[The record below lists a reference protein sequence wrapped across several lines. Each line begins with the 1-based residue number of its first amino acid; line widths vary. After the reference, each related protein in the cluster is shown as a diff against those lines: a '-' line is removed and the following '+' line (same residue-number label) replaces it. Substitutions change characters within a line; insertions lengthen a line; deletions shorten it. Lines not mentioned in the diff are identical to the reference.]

1 MKVSFEKVSAIALD
15 EVSKSKY
22 LYFNQMTGVIGTI
35 LDRAG
40 VEKINPIPED
50 YFIAIK
56 NAISDEF
63 HGGME
68 PEFET
73 KEQFEKWENINSDH
87 YLFITVEETKTD
99 PRFRHINSPFK
110 DKKIPFLAS
119 INNVW
124 QA

>member
-22 LYFNQMTGVIGTI
+22 IYFNQMTGVIGTI
-35 LDRAG
+35 FDRAG

-56 NAISDEF
+56 NALSDEF

-68 PEFET
+68 PDFET
-73 KEQFEKWENINSDH
+73 AEQFENWENINSEH

-99 PRFRHINSPFK
+99 PRFRFKNSPFK
-110 DKKIPFLAS
+110 DKKIPFLAF
-119 INNVW
+119 
-124 QA
+124 AK

>member
-22 LYFNQMTGVIGTI
+22 IYFNQMTGVIATV
-35 LDRAG
+35 LDRSG

-56 NAISDEF
+56 NALADEF

-68 PEFET
+68 PEFKTE
-73 KEQFEKWENINSDH
+73 EEFNNWNNLDSNH
-87 YLFITVEETKTD
+87 FFYITIEEAKID
-99 PRFRHINSPFK
+99 PRFRFTHSPYQ
-110 DKKIPFLAS
+110 DKKLPFLVYS
-119 INNVW
+119 K
-124 QA
+124 